1 MALSAKKK
9 VMQDVAEML
18 KAIAHPDRLAILHLL
33 SGNHQQGLTVKVI
46 YEKLKMQQPIASRH
60 LNILKSAG
68 VVSRK
73 QEGQKIY
80 YCICSDKKALE
91 LLTRCLS

>member
-1 MALSAKKK
+1 MK
-9 VMQDVAEML
+9 DIAEML
-18 KAIAHPDRLAILHLL
+18 KAMAHPDRLSILKLL
-33 SGNHQQGLTVKVI
+33 SNKFDKGLTVKVI

-73 QEGQKIY
+73 QEGKKIY
-80 YCICSDKKALE
+80 YCICRKKKAVE
-91 LLTRCLS
+91 SLTKCLC

>member
-1 MALSAKKK
+1 MK
-9 VMQDVAEML
+9 DIAEML
-18 KAIAHPDRLAILHLL
+18 KAMAHPDRLAILKLL
-33 SGNHQQGLTVKVI
+33 SNNSGKGFTVKFI
-46 YEKLKMQQPIASRH
+46 YENLKMQQPIVSRH

-80 YCICSDKKALE
+80 YCICMEKKAIE
-91 LLTRCLS
+91 SLTKCLC

>member
-1 MALSAKKK
+1 MAQTTKKK
-9 VMQDVAEML
+9 IIQELAVIL
-18 KAIAHPDRLAILHLL
+18 KAIAHPDRLAILQLL
-33 SGNHQQGLTVKVI
+33 SSSQDRWLTVKVI
-46 YEKLKMQQPIASRH
+46 YEKLKLQQPVASRH

-80 YCICSDKKALE
+80 YCICKEKKTVDS
-91 LLTRCLS
+91 LTKCLC